1 MRTVFNTRC
10 QRQAAWITL
19 LTLAASPL
27 CSAQPPNDIDKQ
39 PVQVAAPS
47 QVTAPASSAGPLPR
61 SRRILS
67 ADEFATLVGQTLS
80 LSVRTRWPRRVV
92 KGTIVSVDT
101 DTVSVDTGKAIQAL
115 PIAKTVVNTR
125 LPGDFIELIGR
136 KITVSGD
143 RRFPPEEI
151 TGTVVSVDASRV
163 NLDSDGH
170 LHRLPIASTVVLSR
184 TPSRDRRRAII
195 AGVALYIG
203 GQLWVAH
210 KCRNGGC

>member
-1 MRTVFNTRC
+1 MRTVFNRRG

-27 CSAQPPNDIDKQ
+27 CSAQTTIDIDKQ
-39 PVQVAAPS
+39 PVQAAAPS
-47 QVTAPASSAGPLPR
+47 QVTAPASSTAALPR

-67 ADEFATLVGQTLS
+67 ADEFGTLVGQTLS

-101 DTVSVDTGKAIQAL
+101 DTVSVDTGKAIQAI
-115 PIAKTVVNTR
+115 PIAKTVVNSR
-125 LPGDFIELIGR
+125 LPGDFVELLGR

-143 RRFPPEEI
+143 RRFPPSEI
-151 TGTVVSVDASRV
+151 TGTVVSVDASHV

-170 LHRLPIASTVVLSR
+170 LRRVPIASTVILSR
-184 TPSRDRRRAII
+184 TPERDRRLGII
-195 AGVALYIG
+195 AGVAAYIG